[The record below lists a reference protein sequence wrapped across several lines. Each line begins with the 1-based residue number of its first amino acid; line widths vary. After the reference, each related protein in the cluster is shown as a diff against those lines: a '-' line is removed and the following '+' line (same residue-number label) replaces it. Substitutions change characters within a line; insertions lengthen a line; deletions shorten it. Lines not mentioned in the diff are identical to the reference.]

1 MSIIK
6 KIEQA
11 CLVGC
16 GGAGFPTY
24 IKWQAVATAKDKTR
38 YLVINGA
45 EGEPG
50 VYKDGY
56 IIKNFLKEFSL
67 GVKIASDT
75 IKAEKIYFYLNS
87 KYYPTYKEKITAQF
101 NKIGLKNKFEI
112 FKKPK
117 EAGYI
122 GGEESTIL
130 NIIEGKRIEPR
141 LRPPFPTEQGLWG
154 KPTLINNIETLYNVY
169 LVENNKFA
177 HHRFY
182 SINYISNPENPVS
195 KNKGVY
201 HLPDNLSIEEVLR
214 QTKNYPN
221 YDFFVQ
227 VGGDASGEVLN
238 QKQLKQKVSGA
249 GSITIHNLKNHQ
261 PEKLINYWLSFFVDN
276 SCGQCA
282 PCREGTYRLK
292 ELFGRQCSYSK
303 KGANSFEC
311 LTKDTQDFI
320 DLCKT
325 LDLSSFCA
333 LGACA
338 PIAVSTYFKNVYPNL
353 K

>member
-6 KIEQA
+6 KIESA
-11 CLVGC
+11 CLVGR
-16 GGAGFPTY
+16 GGAGFPTH
-24 IKWQAVATAKDKTR
+24 IKWQSVAKAKSKTR

-50 VYKDGY
+50 IYKDGY
-56 IIKNFLKEFSL
+56 IIKNHLKEFSS

-87 KYYPTYKEKITAQF
+87 KYYPTYKDKITTQF
-101 NKIGLKNKFEI
+101 NRVGLKNKFEI

-117 EAGYI
+117 DAGYI

-130 NIIEGKRIEPR
+130 NILEGKRAEPR
-141 LRPPFPTEQGLWG
+141 LRPPFPTEEGLFG
-154 KPTLINNIETLYNVY
+154 EPTLINNIETLYNVY
-169 LVENNKFA
+169 LVSVNKFSGK
-177 HHRFY
+177 RFY
-182 SINYISNPENPVS
+182 SVNYGP

-201 HLPDNLSIEEVLR
+201 HLEDDLSIEEVLR
-214 QTKNYPN
+214 QTKNYPE

-249 GSITIHNLKNHQ
+249 GSITVHNLKNHQ
-261 PEKLINYWLSFFVDN
+261 PEKLINYWLSFFADN

-282 PCREGTYRLK
+282 PCREGTYRLA
-292 ELFGRQCSYSK
+292 ELFNKQCSYLK
-303 KGANSFEC
+303 KGDNCFDC
-311 LTKDTQDFI
+311 LVKDTQDFL

-333 LGACA
+333 LGTCA
-338 PIAVSTYFKNVYPNL
+338 PIAVSSYFKNIYPNL

>member
-6 KIEQA
+6 KIEKA
-11 CLVGC
+11 CLVGR
-16 GGAGFPTY
+16 GGAGFPTH
-24 IKWQAVATAKDKTR
+24 IKWQAVAKSKNKIR

-50 VYKDGY
+50 IYKDGY

-87 KYYPTYKEKITAQF
+87 KYYPTYKEKITTQF
-101 NKIGLKNKFEI
+101 NKSGLKDKFEI

-122 GGEESTIL
+122 GGEERTIL

-141 LRPPFPTEQGLWG
+141 LRPPFPTEEGLFAC
-154 KPTLINNIETLYNVY
+154 PTLVNNIETLYNVY
-169 LVENNKFA
+169 LVSINKFSNQ
-177 HHRFY
+177 RFY
-182 SINYISNPENPVS
+182 SVNYGS

-201 HLPDNLSIEEVLR
+201 CLPDNLTVEEVLR
-214 QTKNYPN
+214 ETKNYPK

-238 QKQLKQKVSGA
+238 QKQLQRKVSGA
-249 GSITIHNLKNHQ
+249 GSITVYNLKDHQ

-292 ELFGRQCSYSK
+292 ELFGRQCSYLK
-303 KGANSFEC
+303 KGVNSFDC
-311 LTKDTQDFI
+311 LVKDTQDFV
-320 DLCKT
+320 DLCKN
-325 LDLSSFCA
+325 LELSSFCA
-333 LGACA
+333 LGTCA
-338 PIAVSTYFKNVYPNL
+338 PIAVSSYFRNVYPNL